1 MNALP
6 RFFLF
11 ELVVPKPHI
20 GRGSTIEYSSH
31 HPKAESSNS
40 ATSTEIKKMAKPNF
54 CKKFVNVLP
63 RFSLFELVVPKLQ
76 IDRVTTIEL

>member
-1 MNALP
+1 MPQL
-6 RFFLF
+6 
-11 ELVVPKPHI
+11 
-20 GRGSTIEYSSH
+20 YSSRSSNIKHLSH

-40 ATSTEIKKMAKPNF
+40 ATGTEIKKMEMANF
-54 CKKFVNVLP
+54 CKKFVNVLT